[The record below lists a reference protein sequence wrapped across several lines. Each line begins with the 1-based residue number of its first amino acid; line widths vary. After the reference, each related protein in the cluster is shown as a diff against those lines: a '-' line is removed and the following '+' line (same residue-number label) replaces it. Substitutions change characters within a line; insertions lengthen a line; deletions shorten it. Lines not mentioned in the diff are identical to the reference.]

1 VGICLF
7 FVFQTVLPLGVTIL
21 KEIDMNQVK
30 TSNIKCRSL
39 VQSQQPFMGNNLFGV
54 RMPANPKINL
64 TERYVVYSYGAH
76 WPLFVCQDGVWFEN
90 QDKYSPTTSKH
101 RTQSHPHQP
110 TMPMT
115 SNAMR
120 RIVEDGVAGLAVLG
134 EAKY

>member
-1 VGICLF
+1 M
-7 FVFQTVLPLGVTIL
+7 
-21 KEIDMNQVK
+21 KAVK

-39 VQSQQPFMGNNLFGV
+39 VQSRQPFDANNLFGV
-54 RMPANPKINL
+54 QLPARPEINL
-64 TERYVVYSYGAH
+64 TERYVVYSYGTH

-110 TMPMT
+110 TTPMT
-115 SNAMR
+115 VQALK
-120 RIVEDGVAGLAVLG
+120 RIVEDGIAGLAVLG